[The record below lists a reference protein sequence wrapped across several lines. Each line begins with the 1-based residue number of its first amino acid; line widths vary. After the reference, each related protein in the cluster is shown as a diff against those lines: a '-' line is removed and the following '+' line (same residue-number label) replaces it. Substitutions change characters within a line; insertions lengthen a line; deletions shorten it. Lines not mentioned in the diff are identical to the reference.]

1 MNVNPLLLIQM
12 IKNGYNP
19 QQLVLNILQQQGQ
32 QNPIINNAAN
42 LAENGNA
49 AALEQLARNLAKE
62 KGLDFDQEFAKF
74 RQSLL

>member
-1 MNVNPLLLIQM
+1 MNVNPLLLIQL

>member
-42 LAENGNA
+42 LAENGNT

>member
-42 LAENGNA
+42 LAENGNT

-62 KGLDFDQEFAKF
+62 KGLNFDQEFAKF